1 MTESISMELT
11 GFLSTYILLLIVGAV
26 FKYCGID
33 QTKYLI
39 FGSIQMS
46 VQLIIAGYV
55 LLYIFQSPSPFFI
68 FLYLAL
74 MVGFA
79 IYRTLNKNKW
89 LNQRFRWIVAISIFL
104 TCTCITLFMLLAV
117 IRKDIL
123 NPQFVIPISGMLVS
137 ATMNGATLALKTFK
151 EVLTGHR
158 QQIEVLLNVGAD
170 PAKILHPFINQSLET
185 AFLPTMNSMVGMG
198 ITALPGMMT
207 GQILAGALPN
217 EAVLYQSTIMI
228 ANCSCVCLA
237 SFGLLYFGARTLW
250 NKQLQI
256 MPITL
261 EKVK

>member
-11 GFLSTYILLLIVGAV
+11 GFFSTYILLLIVGAV

-55 LLYIFQSPSPFFI
+55 LLYIFQSPSPI
-68 FLYLAL
+68 FTLAYLTL
-74 MVGFA
+74 MIGFA
-79 IYRTLNKNKW
+79 IYRTLNRSPW
-89 LNQRFRWIVAISIFL
+89 LNRRFQWIVGFAVFL
-104 TCTCITLFMLLAV
+104 TCVLISAFMLLVV
-117 IRKDIL
+117 IRKDAL
-123 NPQFVIPISGMLVS
+123 VPQYVIPITGMLVS
-137 ATMNGATLALKTFK
+137 ATMNGATLALKAFK
-151 EVLTGHR
+151 EALDSNRH
-158 QQIEVLLNVGAD
+158 QIEVLLNIGAH
-170 PAKILHPFINQSLET
+170 PRKILHPFINQSLET

-237 SFGLLYFGARTLW
+237 SFGLLYFGSRTLY
-250 NKQLQI
+250 NKRKQI
-256 MPITL
+256 NTL
-261 EKVK
+261 